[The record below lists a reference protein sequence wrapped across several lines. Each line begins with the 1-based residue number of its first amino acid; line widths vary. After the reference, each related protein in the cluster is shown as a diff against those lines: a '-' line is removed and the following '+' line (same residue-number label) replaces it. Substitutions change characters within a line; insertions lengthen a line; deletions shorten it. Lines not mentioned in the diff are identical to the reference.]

1 MLKLSDEYAQCV
13 EAYTR
18 LLNLKLNVR
27 TRKAAELCGVT
38 MKEVEEAEAKYDG
51 TELSERIT
59 EIEN

>member
-1 MLKLSDEYAQCV
+1 MLSNPEEYQQCV

-38 MKEVEEAEAKYDG
+38 MKEVEEAESKYQG
-51 TELSERIT
+51 
-59 EIEN
+59 